1 MLKQIEGSQAVAEAV
16 ALCRPEVI
24 CAYPISPQTHIV
36 EGLGELVRSGALER
50 CEFINV
56 ESEFAA
62 MSVAIGASAAGA
74 RAYTATASQGLL
86 FMAEAVFNAAGLGLP
101 IVMTVANRAI
111 GAPINIWNDH
121 TDSMSLRDCGW
132 IQLFAETN
140 QEAADLHI
148 QAFRLGEELS
158 LPVMVCM
165 DGFILTHAYERVDI
179 PSQAQVDAYLPRFDP
194 RQVLDPLQPVSIG
207 AMVGPE
213 AFTEVRY
220 LAHKKQ
226 MQALDLIPGYAE
238 EFRSVFGRDSGG
250 LLRGYRTADA
260 EVVVVALGSVLGT
273 VKDTVDEMRERGA
286 RIGALG
292 IGCFRP
298 WPSAAVAEILGSA
311 KRVVVLEKSLAV
323 GLGGIVSSNVAKALG
338 RQPTP
343 VHTIIAGLGGRP
355 ITRASL
361 HQVFGAAMQGR
372 LEHTTFL
379 DVDRVLVDRVLA
391 REAEIRRSGPIA
403 ENVLKERH
411 VLSTR

>member
-1 MLKQIEGSQAVAEAV
+1 MLKQIEGSHAVAEAV

-36 EGLGELVRSGALER
+36 EGLGELVAAGAVGN
-50 CEFINV
+50 CQFINV

-86 FMAEAVFNAAGLGLP
+86 YMAEALFNASGLGLP

-121 TDSMSLRDCGW
+121 TDSMSQRDCGW

-140 QEAADLHI
+140 QEALDLHI
-148 QAFRLGEELS
+148 QAFRLAEELS

-165 DGFILTHAYERVDI
+165 DGFILTHAYERVDV
-179 PSQAQVDAYLPRFDP
+179 PTQQQVDAYLPPFSP
-194 RQVLDPLQPVSIG
+194 RQVLDPNEPVSICE
-207 AMVGPE
+207 MVGPE

-220 LAHKKQ
+220 LAHAKQ
-226 MQALDLIPGYAE
+226 MQALELIPEWAD
-238 EFRSVFGRDSGG
+238 EFRRAFGRDAGG
-250 LLRGYRTADA
+250 LVRPYRTEDADTI
-260 EVVVVALGSVLGT
+260 VVALGSVLGT
-273 VKDTVDEMRERGA
+273 IKDTVDDMRSRGA

-292 IGCFRP
+292 IACFRP
-298 WPSAAVAEILGSA
+298 WPLAAVQQALARA

-323 GLGGIVSSNVAKALG
+323 GIGGIVSTNVRTALASSA
-338 RQPTP
+338 TP
-343 VHTIIAGLGGRP
+343 VYTVIAGLGGRP

-361 HQVFGAAMQGR
+361 NKIFTSES
-372 LEHTTFL
+372 LEETTFL
-379 DVDRVLVDRVLA
+379 DLDRALVDRVLA
-391 REAEIRRSGPIA
+391 RESEVRRSGPRA
-403 ENVLKERH
+403 ENILREKH
-411 VLSTR
+411 GLPTR